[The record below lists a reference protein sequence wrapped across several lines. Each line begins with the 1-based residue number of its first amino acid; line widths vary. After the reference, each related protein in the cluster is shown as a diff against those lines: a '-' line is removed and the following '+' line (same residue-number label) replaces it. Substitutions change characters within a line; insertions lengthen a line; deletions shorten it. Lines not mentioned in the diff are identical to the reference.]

1 MAAGTI
7 YELEAN
13 VSTAYQN
20 CSQSYDRY
28 EAANS
33 RAEAAKSAYQDAMA
47 EVGMMQGFATEDQME
62 RVQNASEEM
71 QKANQE
77 LNDATSDFE
86 ADAQAAQE
94 AEDALNQKMEELEA
108 ARGTDI
114 SFVVN
119 TARVQCSC
127 GMRDSCLT
135 LGNIHGM
142 YTNGLAQMTVMD
154 SVFNENVINF
164 GGCNSAE
171 NPSTQE
177 AIAKAIENG
186 VSGIQQAKAEGDFL
200 HQLVGS
206 FIEGKG
212 DEEADESLTSQCFG
226 ECTGAV
232 LETKWGN
239 HGEKTTINGENP
251 LLRRCELKCK
261 FGGEIKIIL
270 SGQPE

>member
-62 RVQNASEEM
+62 RVQKASEEM

-164 GGCNSAE
+164 GGCTSVE

-177 AIAKAIENG
+177 AIARVKEEAGE
-186 VSGIQQAKAEGDFL
+186 GISQAKAEGGFFE
-200 HQLVGS
+200 QLVGF
-206 FIEGKG
+206 FIGG
-212 DEEADESLTSQCFG
+212 DGEADESLTSQCVG
-226 ECTGAV
+226 ECAGAV

-239 HGEKTTINGENP
+239 HGEKTTLNEENP